1 MDMQRGIGRRGWG
14 LALILAG
21 SLLCSAQAAL
31 AQKIAPQGAT
41 SSDAAPQNGAPA
53 IAGTPS
59 ATAVIGRAYTFQPTA
74 SDPDGDRLVF
84 RASGVPGWA
93 RFDKKTG
100 RLHGTP
106 GRKALGKVHTVS
118 IAVWDGQ
125 ARSHLPRFTI
135 TVTSGGPSTVAP
147 PPSNP
152 PPSPPPIPPP
162 TGSPPSIGGT
172 PPASVVEGELYGFV
186 PTASDPDGDA
196 LRFSISGKPAWATFT
211 ASSGLLSGIPPAGSA
226 GTYSQVRI
234 SVSDGSS
241 TASLPAFAI
250 TVTPKPNSPPSIWGI
265 PATSVNAD
273 EAYSFRPSASDPEGQ
288 ALRFQVAGLPAWASF
303 DTANGTLGGTPTW
316 SHAGTYAGIAISVSD
331 GQASASLAPFAITVT
346 ATNTPPSISGTP
358 PDVVKVGAAYGF
370 TPSASDP
377 EGQKLTFSIA
387 NRPAWTRFD
396 AATGRLEGT
405 PDASHA
411 GTHAGIV
418 ISASDG
424 QYSSSLPAFDV
435 TVMPDTKG
443 SATVSW
449 SPPTSFED
457 GTPIANLA
465 GYRVVYGLSASELSQ
480 GVAIASADITSATI
494 EDLAPGTWFFAV
506 KAYTTANVESNL
518 SSVASKTIY

>member
-1 MDMQRGIGRRGWG
+1 MDTQRGIGRRGLG

-21 SLLCSAQAAL
+21 GLLCGAQAL
-31 AQKIAPQGAT
+31 AQKVAPRSTASQ
-41 SSDAAPQNGAPA
+41 DAAPQNGAPV
-53 IAGTPS
+53 IAGTPA
-59 ATAVIGRAYTFQPTA
+59 ATAVVGQAYAFQPAA

-93 RFDKKTG
+93 KFDKRTG
-100 RLHGTP
+100 RLHGSP
-106 GRKALGKVHTVS
+106 AKRHLGKSHS
-118 IAVWDGQ
+118 ILISVTDGQ
-125 ARSHLPRFTI
+125 LQASLPRFTL
-135 TVTSGGPSTVAP
+135 TVAASAPGVAPTPVDP
-147 PPSNP
+147 PPP
-152 PPSPPPIPPP
+152 TVPPP

-250 TVTPKPNSPPSIWGI
+250 TVTPKPNSPPTIWGI
-265 PATSVNAD
+265 PPTSAHAG

-303 DTANGTLGGTPTW
+303 DTASGTLRGTPEW

-358 PDVVKVGAAYGF
+358 PDVVKAGQAYSF
-370 TPSASDP
+370 APTATDP

-387 NRPAWTRFD
+387 NRPAWASFD
-396 AATGRLEGT
+396 TATGRLQGT
-405 PDASHA
+405 PQATNV
-411 GTHAGIV
+411 GTHSGIV

-424 QYSSSLPAFDV
+424 QYASALPAFDV
-435 TVMPDTKG
+435 TVLPDTKG

-465 GYRVVYGLSASELSQ
+465 GYRVVYGQSSSELSQ
-480 GVAIASADITSATI
+480 AVTIASADITSATI

-506 KAYTTANVESNL
+506 KAYTTASVESDL